1 MRDEDFDASDDD
13 AVAGGGPPTVNVRTP
28 EKRHPDAPAPAPR
41 DDALEACSD
50 DDDDARPP
58 SPHSSARA
66 PSVHSSDASSPT
78 PSVLPA
84 SDSDSESAG
93 SDPDPR
99 VAAGVGLSK
108 QDLWKKQQEEE
119 DKRNFFASEEV
130 KAAVRRRAKVREVR
144 AHERFE
150 AMMGEVMRGMEEG
163 IVAETDDVVFKR
175 ERALAKKHKEIHDEW
190 EENVYR
196 SIQSQIKSQ
205 VDAVDAE
212 ALSARLLAQ
221 SEKYTKTVRAKQ
233 ASNAKAGVYLDCVVG
248 YDYDPFEDAG
258 HGNVTYRT
266 SPFKDP
272 TKRDVHK
279 PIVEAIEAGRVKRS
293 AALAELRAG
302 VKPKETLG
310 TEFWNNLAYTPHGRY
325 TDADGKLLPPE
336 ADIPGFFKQGQAE
349 WNRHSA
355 ANTRDD
361 YEYPIGNEHAQ
372 REYFEATR
380 GGTRRAAVPDPGADR
395 DLRGPGG
402 VRDVVN
408 QHTASVANDRDR
420 GEMFQ
425 SGLKKGGDKWLEHR
439 GRRYADKTKPLPG
452 CDPDRADLFGVMRYE
467 GMRDGL
473 PRGDKG
479 DTAPRG
485 DEWRAL
491 RGKACFEEL
500 AVQKSDRKGLYRLLQ
515 QSNPEGEPVR
525 AAARNVGDAWMDQK
539 LKDPVHGKFASRWSG
554 DPDGDLYGQ
563 LTHTHTYEPTYWPEP
578 EPVDPLFTKMQAL
591 NAAGDLKRKSRKH
604 VAQFA
609 SGI

>member
-1 MRDEDFDASDDD
+1 M
-13 AVAGGGPPTVNVRTP
+13 
-28 EKRHPDAPAPAPR
+28 
-41 DDALEACSD
+41 
-50 DDDDARPP
+50 
-58 SPHSSARA
+58 
-66 PSVHSSDASSPT
+66 
-78 PSVLPA
+78 
-84 SDSDSESAG
+84 
-93 SDPDPR
+93 
-99 VAAGVGLSK
+99 GLSK

-325 TDADGKLLPPE
+325 TDADGELLPPRRTSR
-336 ADIPGFFKQGQAE
+336 ASSSRARPSGTGTARRTSATTTSIQSGTSTRSASTSRRRGAARGARRFRIPA
-349 WNRHSA
+349 R
-355 ANTRDD
+355 T
-361 YEYPIGNEHAQ
+361 
-372 REYFEATR
+372 
-380 GGTRRAAVPDPGADR
+380 GTFAGPGACATSSTSTPR
-395 DLRGPGG
+395 PSRT
-402 VRDVVN
+402 
-408 QHTASVANDRDR
+408 TATGARCS
-420 GEMFQ
+420 
-425 SGLKKGGDKWLEHR
+425 
-439 GRRYADKTKPLPG
+439 
-452 CDPDRADLFGVMRYE
+452 RAG
-467 GMRDGL
+467 
-473 PRGDKG
+473 
-479 DTAPRG
+479 
-485 DEWRAL
+485 
-491 RGKACFEEL
+491 
-500 AVQKSDRKGLYRLLQ
+500 
-515 QSNPEGEPVR
+515 
-525 AAARNVGDAWMDQK
+525 
-539 LKDPVHGKFASRWSG
+539 
-554 DPDGDLYGQ
+554 
-563 LTHTHTYEPTYWPEP
+563 
-578 EPVDPLFTKMQAL
+578 
-591 NAAGDLKRKSRKH
+591 
-604 VAQFA
+604 
-609 SGI
+609 